1 METGISNPGYLHSN
15 SNNQDKLHPTF
26 GESSTSSDQPRLT
39 KTEPKAPGSGEEIRS
54 VDTASLR
61 KISSESSQPSSDLI
75 QLTENQTLDTFV
87 KAGIS
92 AEANNSSETSQKNN
106 CESSSSVTNTSEPV
120 NLSLPSVPLADFL
133 DPVQAILPPPS
144 TEAFA
149 TTSQEPVDLSLP
161 SVPLVDLFDRV
172 EAILPPSS
180 AEAFATNSQESIK
193 DSLLPP
199 LKLGET
205 IASSANN
212 SLEKAREEI
221 SSAPAKD
228 KPLEK
233 STTTQAVDAT
243 SLSSSLS
250 SDDDKS
256 LEVVPT
262 FVEPAD
268 KALESLALR
277 NSKPAESSSLSP
289 SDDKSLEVVPTFV
302 EPDEKALE
310 SIPSTNS
317 KPSESSSVSASSDKS
332 LEVVPVF
339 VKPDNKAFES
349 IPLTSEDKPLGLSP
363 THSSNETT
371 QAHANGVE
379 LILAKD
385 CLSSFQRDNCETKMW
400 NNQFSFA
407 NSSHEFFDS
416 FGVTDSSMPPPQ
428 SHGDFATPTTAQAF
442 NSTGQLFQPHQNRDV
457 NPTPFQASAE
467 EEFGNVLF
475 QSTASKLFQ
484 TPPPTVAGSFE
495 MSGTSA
501 VQHRSND
508 DFSTSTQ
515 APSVASNTTAQLFK
529 LQHGKS
535 LLTSIDPS
543 DTVKGK
549 PSNAGGTSQLFFGQH
564 VEDPFDAFS
573 TSSKDVQN
581 GPSITDNGVGEE
593 PLSNSDSHL
602 PPTVQ
607 GDVSALAPKVPV
619 LDMVQETDIHSTQPS
634 AHVGS
639 SEAFGCPDVKPS
651 AFQSPMSDLYP
662 PAMVNGMDQH
672 VGLYPPGLISNQPVN
687 HSASLYPPGMDLGNS
702 NSVFTSRDRAGLYP
716 ESLPT
721 APSQMVHSD
730 YHSATELLPPTDPG
744 ISLYSVLA
752 TAAENRELSAPCQV
766 TSFQDSIPTSSVST
780 PADAEVSTS
789 VLYQENWDANLSES
803 QKTLAVALM
812 GTTEPVCDIRESKPA
827 DAEIPTSVLYQD
839 NWDGNLS
846 KSQKTLAVALMGTT
860 EPVCDIRE
868 SKSADAEIPTSVL
881 YQDNWDGNLSKSQK
895 TLAVA
900 LMGTTEPVCDIRESK
915 PADAEIPT
923 SVLYQENWD
932 GNLSK
937 SQKTLAVA
945 LMGTTEPVSD
955 VRESKPADA
964 EIPTSVLYQD
974 NWDGNLSK
982 SQKTLA
988 VALMD
993 TTEPVSDVRESKPA
1007 DAEITKSVVYQENWD
1022 ANLSES
1028 QKTVAKALLEETTEP
1043 VCSVQESKPANGI
1056 LYQENWDAI
1065 MSEAQKTLAEASLD
1079 EKNNLSMNLQEP
1091 SELCDS
1097 GQSVEQNP
1105 VIRPALQPEGIG
1117 ISDVAD
1123 LPTAPPDPP
1132 LPDQVSSTVIN
1143 SEASA
1148 FELMIVPDNKALDGS
1163 PGVLQ
1168 PAGPEVRSNAS
1179 NPHPSAFVPVKVS
1192 DSPLRSPVER
1202 EKKEALLQGATIQTS
1217 SLWDSEPQLPITGL
1231 IIPTKTPFMASK
1243 QNQSS
1248 LGGSSQYPSNT
1259 GRNLADVNRDTNQ
1272 G

>member
-15 SNNQDKLHPTF
+15 SNNQDNLHPTF

-61 KISSESSQPSSDLI
+61 KISSESSQPPSDLI
-75 QLTENQTLDTFV
+75 QLTENQTLDTFI

-120 NLSLPSVPLADFL
+120 NLSLPSVPLADLL

-172 EAILPPSS
+172 ETILPPSS

-193 DSLLPP
+193 DSLLLP
-199 LKLGET
+199 LKLEEA

-243 SLSSSLS
+243 SLSSSLRS
-250 SDDDKS
+250 SDDKS

-262 FVEPAD
+262 FVEPD
-268 KALESLALR
+268 NKALESLALR

-317 KPSESSSVSASSDKS
+317 KPSESSSLSASSDKS

-339 VKPDNKAFES
+339 VKADNKAFES
-349 IPLTSEDKPLGLSP
+349 IPLTSEDKPIGLSP

-416 FGVTDSSMPPPQ
+416 FGVTESSMPPPQ

-442 NSTGQLFQPHQNRDV
+442 NSTGQLFQPHQNREV
-457 NPTPFQASAE
+457 NPTPFQVTE
-467 EEFGNVLF
+467 M

-484 TPPPTVAGSFE
+484 TPPATVAGSFE

-515 APSVASNTTAQLFK
+515 APSGASNTTAQLFK
-529 LQHGKS
+529 LQHSKS
-535 LLTSIDPS
+535 LQTSIDPS

-573 TSSKDVQN
+573 TNSKDVQN

-634 AHVGS
+634 AHLGS

-687 HSASLYPPGMDLGNS
+687 HGASLYPPGMDLGNS
-702 NSVFTSRDRAGLYP
+702 NSVFTSRDKAGLYP

-730 YHSATELLPPTDPG
+730 YHSATELLPPTNPG
-744 ISLYSVLA
+744 TSLYSDLA
-752 TAAENRELSAPCQV
+752 IAAENRELSAPGQV
-766 TSFQDSIPTSSVST
+766 TSFQDSITTSSVST

-839 NWDGNLS
+839 NWD
-846 KSQKTLAVALMGTT
+846 A
-860 EPVCDIRE
+860 
-868 SKSADAEIPTSVL
+868 
-881 YQDNWDGNLSKSQK
+881 
-895 TLAVA
+895 
-900 LMGTTEPVCDIRESK
+900 
-915 PADAEIPT
+915 
-923 SVLYQENWD
+923 
-932 GNLSK
+932 NLSK

-964 EIPTSVLYQD
+964 EIP
-974 NWDGNLSK
+974 
-982 SQKTLA
+982 
-988 VALMD
+988 
-993 TTEPVSDVRESKPA
+993 
-1007 DAEITKSVVYQENWD
+1007 KSVVYQENRD

-1028 QKTVAKALLEETTEP
+1028 QKTVAIALLEKTTEP

-1056 LYQENWDAI
+1056 LYQENWDANT
-1065 MSEAQKTLAEASLD
+1065 SEAQKTLAEASLD

-1105 VIRPALQPEGIG
+1105 VIRPARQPEGIG

-1123 LPTAPPDPP
+1123 LPSAPPDPP

>member
-106 CESSSSVTNTSEPV
+106 CESSSSVTNTSKPV
-120 NLSLPSVPLADFL
+120 NLSLPSVPLADLL

-199 LKLGET
+199 LKLEET

-212 SLEKAREEI
+212 SLEKAQEEI

-535 LLTSIDPS
+535 LLTSIDPL

-634 AHVGS
+634 AHLGS

-702 NSVFTSRDRAGLYP
+702 NSVFTSRDKAGLYP

-730 YHSATELLPPTDPG
+730 YHSATELLPPTNPG
-744 ISLYSVLA
+744 ISVYSVLA
-752 TAAENRELSAPCQV
+752 TVAENRELSAPGQV
-766 TSFQDSIPTSSVST
+766 TSFQDSITTSSVST
-780 PADAEVSTS
+780 SADAEVSTS

-839 NWDGNLS
+839 NWD
-846 KSQKTLAVALMGTT
+846 A
-860 EPVCDIRE
+860 
-868 SKSADAEIPTSVL
+868 
-881 YQDNWDGNLSKSQK
+881 
-895 TLAVA
+895 
-900 LMGTTEPVCDIRESK
+900 
-915 PADAEIPT
+915 
-923 SVLYQENWD
+923 
-932 GNLSK
+932 
-937 SQKTLAVA
+937 
-945 LMGTTEPVSD
+945 
-955 VRESKPADA
+955 
-964 EIPTSVLYQD
+964 
-974 NWDGNLSK
+974 NLSK

-1007 DAEITKSVVYQENWD
+1007 DAEITKSVVYQENRD

-1028 QKTVAKALLEETTEP
+1028 QKTVAKALLEKTTEP

-1056 LYQENWDAI
+1056 LYQENWDAN

-1079 EKNNLSMNLQEP
+1079 EKNNLSMNLPEP

-1123 LPTAPPDPP
+1123 LPSAPPDPP

>member
-120 NLSLPSVPLADFL
+120 NLSLPSVPLADLL

-199 LKLGET
+199 LKLEET

-442 NSTGQLFQPHQNRDV
+442 NSTGQLLQPHQNRDV

-484 TPPPTVAGSFE
+484 TPPPTVAGNFE

-634 AHVGS
+634 AHLGS

-662 PAMVNGMDQH
+662 PAMVNGMDQQ

-702 NSVFTSRDRAGLYP
+702 NSVFTSRDKAGLYP

-730 YHSATELLPPTDPG
+730 YHSATELLPPTNPG
-744 ISLYSVLA
+744 ISLYSALA
-752 TAAENRELSAPCQV
+752 TAAENRELSAPGQV

-780 PADAEVSTS
+780 PVDAEVSTS
-789 VLYQENWDANLSES
+789 VLYQENWDAILSES
-803 QKTLAVALM
+803 QKTLAEALM

-827 DAEIPTSVLYQD
+827 DAEVS
-839 NWDGNLS
+839 
-846 KSQKTLAVALMGTT
+846 
-860 EPVCDIRE
+860 
-868 SKSADAEIPTSVL
+868 
-881 YQDNWDGNLSKSQK
+881 
-895 TLAVA
+895 
-900 LMGTTEPVCDIRESK
+900 
-915 PADAEIPT
+915 T

-932 GNLSK
+932 ANLSK

-964 EIPTSVLYQD
+964 EIP
-974 NWDGNLSK
+974 
-982 SQKTLA
+982 
-988 VALMD
+988 
-993 TTEPVSDVRESKPA
+993 
-1007 DAEITKSVVYQENWD
+1007 KSVVYQENRD

-1028 QKTVAKALLEETTEP
+1028 QKTVAKALLEKTTEP

-1056 LYQENWDAI
+1056 LYQENWDANT
-1065 MSEAQKTLAEASLD
+1065 SEAQKTLAEASLD
-1079 EKNNLSMNLQEP
+1079 EKNNLSMNLPEP